1 MFRKLLVANRGEI
14 ACRVI
19 RSARKLGV
27 ETVAVYSDADERALH
42 RYYADEAHRV
52 GEAPSL
58 KSYLN
63 AEAILQIAHAT
74 GAEAIHPGYGFL
86 SENADFARRV
96 RDSGLVWVGPSPE
109 VITLMGDK
117 VRARE
122 TMSAAGVP
130 VVPGTLTPVAPE
142 QALAEAERIGFP
154 VLIKAVG
161 GGGGIGMQVAEGP
174 EQLVKLVESA
184 SERARR
190 AFGNGAVYLER
201 YLERPRHVEVQVFGE
216 LDGTAHHI
224 FERECSVQRRHQK
237 VIEETPSPLFL
248 EGRNAEVRRSLHE
261 AAREAARA
269 VGYVNAGT
277 VEFLVDRDMSFFFL
291 EMNTRLQVE
300 HPVTELTTGLDLVEM
315 QLRVAAGQHS
325 GLEGHALAQRGSAI
339 ECRIYAE
346 DPDKKF
352 MPSPGLIETLAFPE
366 GEGVRVDSGVQGGYT
381 VSPFYD
387 PMVAKISAWGES
399 RPQAIARMRAA
410 LEATRIKGIKT
421 NIAMHLKI
429 LTSDAFQRGEL
440 DTGALERGAFT

>member
-1 MFRKLLVANRGEI
+1 MFRKLLIANRGEI

-27 ETVAVYSDADERALH
+27 ETVAIYSDADDKALH
-42 RYYADEAHRV
+42 RYYADEAYRV
-52 GEAPSL
+52 GEGPSL

-63 AEAILQIAHAT
+63 VEAILDVARKT
-74 GAEAIHPGYGFL
+74 GAGAIHPGYGFL

-142 QALAEAERIGFP
+142 QARAEADRIGFP

-174 EQLVKLVESA
+174 DQLVKLVEAA

-248 EGRNAEVRRSLHE
+248 AGMNAEVRKQLHE

-277 VEFLVDRDMSFFFL
+277 CEFLVDQKMGFYFL

-300 HPVTELTTGLDLVEM
+300 HPVTEMTTGLDLVEM

-325 GLEGHALAQRGSAI
+325 GLDASLLEQKGSAI

-346 DPDKKF
+346 DPAKKF
-352 MPSPGLIETLAFPE
+352 MPSPGPIEMLAFPE
-366 GEGVRVDSGVQGGYT
+366 GEGIRVDAGVQGGYT

-387 PMVAKISAWGES
+387 PMVAKISAWGS
-399 RPQAIARMRAA
+399 TRAQAIERIRAA
-410 LEATRIKGIKT
+410 LEVTRIKGIKT
-421 NIAMHLKI
+421 NIAMHLKV
-429 LTSDAFQRGEL
+429 LASDAFQRGEL
-440 DTGALERGAFT
+440 DTGALERGAFG

>member
-27 ETVAVYSDADERALH
+27 ETVAIYSDADEKALH
-42 RYYADEAHRV
+42 RYFADEAYRV
-52 GEAPSL
+52 GEGPSL

-63 AEAILQIAHAT
+63 VEAILDVARKT
-74 GAEAIHPGYGFL
+74 GAGAIHPGYGFL

-130 VVPGTLTPVAPE
+130 VVPGTLSPVAPE
-142 QALAEAERIGFP
+142 QARAEADRIGFP

-174 EQLVKLVESA
+174 EQLVKLVEAA

-190 AFGNGAVYLER
+190 AFCNGAVYLER

-237 VIEETPSPLFL
+237 VIEESPSPLFVDGL
-248 EGRNAEVRRSLHE
+248 NADVRRQLLE

-277 VEFLVDRDMSFFFL
+277 CEFLVDQKMGFYFL

-300 HPVTELTTGLDLVEM
+300 HPVTEMTTGLDLVEM
-315 QLRVAAGQHS
+315 QLRVAAGQPS
-325 GLEGHALAQRGSAI
+325 GMDAEALEQRGSAI

-346 DPDKKF
+346 DPAKKF
-352 MPSPGLIETLAFPE
+352 MPSPGLIEMLAFPE

-387 PMVAKISAWGES
+387 PMVAKISAWGTT
-399 RPQAIARMRAA
+399 RAQA
-410 LEATRIKGIKT
+410 LERIRGALEVTRIKGIKT

-429 LTSDAFQRGEL
+429 LASDAFQRGEL
-440 DTGALERGAFT
+440 DTGALERGAFG

>member
-1 MFRKLLVANRGEI
+1 MFRKLLIANRGEI

-19 RSARKLGV
+19 RSARKLGI
-27 ETVAVYSDADERALH
+27 ETVAVYSDADQGALH
-42 RYYADEAHRV
+42 RYFADEAYRV
-52 GEAPSL
+52 GEGPSL

-63 AEAILQIAHAT
+63 ADIILDVARKT
-74 GAEAIHPGYGFL
+74 GAGAIHPGYGFL

-96 RDSGLVWVGPSPE
+96 RDAGLIWVGPSPE

-130 VVPGTLTPVAPE
+130 VVPGTLSPVSPQ
-142 QALAEAERIGFP
+142 QAMAEAERIGFP

-174 EQLVKLVESA
+174 ADLVKLVESA
-184 SERARR
+184 AERARR

-248 EGRNAEVRRSLHE
+248 DGQNAGVRTQLHE

-277 VEFLVDRDMSFFFL
+277 VEFLVDQKMGFFFL

-315 QLRVAAGQHS
+315 QLRVAAGQPS
-325 GLEGHALAQRGSAI
+325 GMDAAKLAQRGSAI

-346 DPDKKF
+346 DPAKKF
-352 MPSPGLIETLAFPE
+352 MPSPGLITVLAFPE

-387 PMVAKISAWGES
+387 PMVAKISAWGRD
-399 RPQAIARMRAA
+399 RPEAIERICGA
-410 LEATRIKGIKT
+410 LEATRIQGIKH
-421 NIAMHLKI
+421 NIAMHLRI
-429 LTSDAFQRGEL
+429 LRSDAFRRGDL
-440 DTGALERGAFT
+440 DTGALERGTFG

>member
-27 ETVAVYSDADERALH
+27 ETVAIYSDADEKALH
-42 RYYADEAHRV
+42 RYFADEAYRV
-52 GEAPSL
+52 GEGPSL

-63 AEAILQIAHAT
+63 VEAILDVARKT
-74 GAEAIHPGYGFL
+74 GAGAIHPGYGFL

-130 VVPGTLTPVAPE
+130 VVPGTLSPVAPE
-142 QALAEAERIGFP
+142 QARAEADRIGFP

-174 EQLVKLVESA
+174 EQLVKLVEAA

-237 VIEETPSPLFL
+237 VIEESPSPLFVDGL
-248 EGRNAEVRRSLHE
+248 NADVRRQLLE

-277 VEFLVDRDMSFFFL
+277 CEFLVDQKMGFYFL

-300 HPVTELTTGLDLVEM
+300 HPVTEMTTGLDLVEM
-315 QLRVAAGQHS
+315 QLRVAAGQPS
-325 GLEGHALAQRGSAI
+325 GMDAEALEQRGSAI

-346 DPDKKF
+346 DPAKKF
-352 MPSPGLIETLAFPE
+352 MPSPGLIEMLAFPE

-387 PMVAKISAWGES
+387 PMVAKISAWGTT
-399 RPQAIARMRAA
+399 RAQA
-410 LEATRIKGIKT
+410 LERIRGALEVTRIKGIKT

-429 LTSDAFQRGEL
+429 LASDAFQRGEL
-440 DTGALERGAFT
+440 DTGALERGAFG

>member
-1 MFRKLLVANRGEI
+1 MFRKLLIANRGEI

-27 ETVAVYSDADERALH
+27 ETVAVYSDADEKALH
-42 RYYADEAHRV
+42 RYFADEAYRV
-52 GEAPSL
+52 GEGPSL

-63 AEAILQIAHAT
+63 VEAILDVARKT

-96 RDSGLVWVGPSPE
+96 RDSGLVWVGPTPE

-130 VVPGTLTPVAPE
+130 VVPGTLKPVAPE
-142 QALAEAERIGFP
+142 QAPAEAERIGFP

-201 YLERPRHVEVQVFGE
+201 YLERPRHIEVQVFGE

-248 EGRNAEVRRSLHE
+248 DGMNAEVRKQLHE

-277 VEFLVDRDMSFFFL
+277 CEFLVDQKMGFYFL

-300 HPVTELTTGLDLVEM
+300 HPVTEMTTGLDLVEM

-325 GLEGHALAQRGSAI
+325 GLDASLLEQKGSAI

-346 DPDKKF
+346 DPAKKF
-352 MPSPGLIETLAFPE
+352 MPSPGSIEMLAFPE
-366 GEGVRVDSGVQGGYT
+366 GDGIRVDAGVQGGYT

-387 PMVAKISAWGES
+387 PMVAKISAWGET
-399 RPQAIARMRAA
+399 RAQAIERIRGA
-410 LEATRIKGIKT
+410 LAVTRIKGIKT
-421 NIAMHLKI
+421 NIAMHLKV
-429 LTSDAFQRGEL
+429 LESDAFQRGEL
-440 DTGALERGAFT
+440 DTGALERGAFG